1 MSELTLLIIRIG
13 FLAALWVFV
22 FFVVYSI
29 RADLFG
35 QRVRKLPG
43 AAAAPGASTAN
54 DSQPFIESA
63 RGGSTGIPASASDDI
78 DLVLT
83 SGIMA
88 GNSLGLSGET
98 VTIGRSP
105 DSMLVISDD
114 YTSTNH
120 ARISVSNGSW
130 VLTDL
135 GSTNGT
141 MCDGSRVVGTVPLH
155 LGESVTVGQTTF
167 ELRARSH

>member
-1 MSELTLLIIRIG
+1 MSELTLLVMRVG

-35 QRVRKLPG
+35 QRVRKLPSATTTSAG
-43 AAAAPGASTAN
+43 PSAN
-54 DSQPFIESA
+54 DSQPFIQSA
-63 RGGSTGIPASASDDI
+63 RGGSTGIPASASAEL

-98 VTIGRSP
+98 ITIGRSP
-105 DSMLVISDD
+105 DSTLVIADD

-120 ARISVSNGSW
+120 ARISVSNGTW
-130 VLTDL
+130 MLTDL

-141 MCDGSRVVGTVPLH
+141 LCDGSPVVGTVPLH
-155 LGESVTVGQTTF
+155 LGEPVTVGQTTF
-167 ELRARSH
+167 ELRARAK

>member
-1 MSELTLLIIRIG
+1 MSELTLLVLRIG

-35 QRVRKLPG
+35 QRVRKLPSSTSERSWEAEPFVP
-43 AAAAPGASTAN
+43 AAS
-54 DSQPFIESA
+54 
-63 RGGSTGIPASASDDI
+63 GGSTGVLAAAHLDL

-83 SGIMA
+83 SGAMA
-88 GNSLGLSGET
+88 GNSLGLAGEP
-98 VTIGRSP
+98 VSIGRSP
-105 DSMLVISDD
+105 DSTLVIRDD

-120 ARISVSNGSW
+120 ARIWVENGNW

-141 MCDGSRVVGTVPLH
+141 LCDGEPVLGTVSLH
-155 LGESVTVGQTTF
+155 LDQSVTIGATSF
-167 ELRARSH
+167 ELRRRA

>member
-1 MSELTLLIIRIG
+1 MSELTLLVMRIG

-35 QRVRKLPG
+35 QRVRRLP
-43 AAAAPGASTAN
+43 ASTGVPEAAN
-54 DSQPFIESA
+54 DSSPFIPSA
-63 RGGSTGIPASASDDI
+63 RGGSTGVLASASADI

-83 SGIMA
+83 SGTMA
-88 GNSLGLSGET
+88 GKSLGMSGEA
-98 VTIGRSP
+98 VSIGRSP
-105 DSMLVISDD
+105 DSTIVITDD

-120 ARISVSNGSW
+120 ARISVSNGNW

-141 MCDGSRVVGTVPLH
+141 LCEGSPVIGSVPLH
-155 LGESVTVGQTTF
+155 LGETVTVGQTTF
-167 ELRARSH
+167 ELRARS

>member
-1 MSELTLLIIRIG
+1 MSELTLLVLRVG

-35 QRVRKLPG
+35 QRVRKLPHAQRDG
-43 AAAAPGASTAN
+43 VRESE
-54 DSQPFIESA
+54 PFIPAAS
-63 RGGSTGIPASASDDI
+63 GGSTGILAAAHLDL

-83 SGIMA
+83 SGAMA
-88 GNSLGLSGET
+88 GNSLALSGEP
-98 VTIGRSP
+98 VSIGRSP
-105 DSMLVISDD
+105 DSTLVIRDD

-120 ARISVSNGSW
+120 ARIWVENGNW

-141 MCDGSRVVGTVPLH
+141 LCDGASVSGTVSLH
-155 LGESVTVGQTTF
+155 LDEPVTIGATSF
-167 ELRARSH
+167 ELRRRS

>member
-1 MSELTLLIIRIG
+1 MSELTFLVLRIG

-35 QRVRKLPG
+35 QRVRRL
-43 AAAAPGASTAN
+43 
-54 DSQPFIESA
+54 
-63 RGGSTGIPASASDDI
+63 PASAAATTPPAEPFLEPAARKSMGVLASATEDL

-83 SGIMA
+83 SGKMT
-88 GNSLGLSGET
+88 GGSLSLSGEP
-98 VTIGRSP
+98 VSIGRSP
-105 DSMLVISDD
+105 DSTLVISDD

-120 ARISVSNGSW
+120 ARISVSNGNW

-141 MCDGSRVVGTVPLH
+141 LCNGQPVVGTVPLH
-155 LGESVTVGQTTF
+155 VGESVTVGQTTF
-167 ELRARSH
+167 ELRLRA